1 MFKVNHK
8 GTRTTS
14 VSTDD
19 FEQVSFCWI
28 NFKIFVLLAFL
39 RVFNSNFHWLNAP
52 MVLLQFALTFPPRA
66 FQKVTLKEKL
76 KLIFSLRLGLG
87 REGLTITYKHLGFVS
102 YYILNIRHPKY
113 HFSTL
118 SFFFFSTISSRRS
131 SSWRL

>member
-28 NFKIFVLLAFL
+28 NFKIFVLLTFL

-52 MVLLQFALTFPPRA
+52 MVLLQFALTFPSRA
-66 FQKVTLKEKL
+66 FQKVTLKEKF

-102 YYILNIRHPKY
+102 YYILNIATQSIIFQLY
-113 HFSTL
+113 H
-118 SFFFFSTISSRRS
+118 FFFSTISSRRS